1 MQIPLLTKDDVECR
15 VATVNKNK
23 TGASLLLYKNARVDM
38 RILDEVFGA
47 MNWRR
52 SHEVINNNLF
62 CNIDIWDS
70 DKKEWVR
77 KQDVGV
83 ESYTEKEK
91 GEASDSFKRAGFN
104 WGIGRE
110 LYTAPFIWVTLTA
123 ADIRNDKVA
132 VRFKVQEIGYNDQR
146 EINKLT
152 IADDK
157 GTVRYKM
164 NGYIPKVQPKNTD
177 TDPLGVDP
185 KCVYCAK
192 DIIGGKFGNK
202 DYTAGQ
208 IAALTKKKYG
218 VYLHPDCVDAYQ
230 QMKGEQDV
238 K

>member
-1 MQIPLLTKDDVECR
+1 MQIPLLTKDDIECR

-38 RILDEVFGA
+38 RILDEVFGP

-62 CNIDIWDS
+62 CNIDIWDA

-123 ADIRNDKVA
+123 ADIKNDKVA
-132 VRFKVQEIGYNDQR
+132 VRFKVQEIGHNNQR

-152 IADDK
+152 IADDR
-157 GTVRYKM
+157 GSVRYKL
-164 NGYIPKVQPKNTD
+164 NKHIPKAQSKSTD
-177 TDPLGVDP
+177 DDPLGSKPVCSECKKP
-185 KCVYCAK
+185 
-192 DIIGGKFGNK
+192 I
-202 DYTAGQ
+202 TAG
-208 IAALTKKKYG
+208 IASYSKKNYGKY
-218 VYLHPDCVDAYQ
+218 LCPACQ
-230 QMKGEQDV
+230 PNK
-238 K
+238 